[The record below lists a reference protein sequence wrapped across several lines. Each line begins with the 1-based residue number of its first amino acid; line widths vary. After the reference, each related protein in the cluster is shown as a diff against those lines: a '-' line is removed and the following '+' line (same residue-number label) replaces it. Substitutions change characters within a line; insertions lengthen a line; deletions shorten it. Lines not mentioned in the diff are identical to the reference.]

1 MLTSQLALRY
11 AQAIYELAAEKQE
24 LETVEGQLAM
34 VEEALAASGDLATL
48 LFHPQVPIEAK
59 KDTVVKIFGS
69 DLAEYVRNFL
79 FLIIDKRRESA
90 LPAII
95 REYRALANQARNI
108 AEAEVTTALPLNE
121 AETKSLAT
129 RLSSVSGKNVVLK
142 TRIDS
147 RILGGVIVK
156 IGDKLIDGSVLRQ
169 LEALKSALLKTE
181 VTKIGVTN

>member
-11 AQAIYELAAEKQE
+11 AQAIYELAADKQA
-24 LETVEGQLAM
+24 LEAVEGQLMM
-34 VEEALAASGDLATL
+34 VEEALTTSSDFATL

-59 KDTVVKIFGS
+59 KDTVSKVFGS
-69 DLAEYVRNFL
+69 DLTEYVRNFL

-90 LPAII
+90 LLAII

-108 AEAEVTTALPLNE
+108 AEAEVTTAMPLRE
-121 AETKSLAT
+121 AEAKALASK
-129 RLSSVSGKNVVLK
+129 LSAVSGKSVVLK
-142 TRIDS
+142 TQVDS

-169 LEALKSALLKTE
+169 LDALRSALLKTE
-181 VTKIGVTN
+181 VTKIGVTY